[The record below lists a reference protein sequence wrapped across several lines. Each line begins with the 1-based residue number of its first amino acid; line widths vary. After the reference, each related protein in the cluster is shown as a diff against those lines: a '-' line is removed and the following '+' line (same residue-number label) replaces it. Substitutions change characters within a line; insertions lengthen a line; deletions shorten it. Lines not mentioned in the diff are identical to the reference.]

1 MSESRMLLRLQ
12 SLSDWRYLF
21 LSLDGRI
28 SRKPFWIGTGVML
41 LVTAILVAFVEF
53 ELIDPRPVIVL
64 HFALLYPGFA
74 VDVKRAR
81 DRDMSLMLPVVSL
94 VLGALSYAV
103 EFFGFTSANE
113 PISLYD
119 SFTIVNLVFGTYLLI
134 VLGFFKGTPGP
145 NRYGPDP
152 LANRAA

>member
-1 MSESRMLLRLQ
+1 MSVPQTSMRVQ

-41 LVTAILVAFVEF
+41 LVTAILVAVVEF
-53 ELIDPRPVIVL
+53 ELIEPRPVIVVNL
-64 HFALLYPGFA
+64 ALLYPGFA
-74 VDVKRAR
+74 VIVKRAR

-94 VLGALSYAV
+94 VLDALSYAL
-103 EFFGFTSANE
+103 EFFGLTSINE
-113 PISLYD
+113 PTDLYYLFNIPLWVV
-119 SFTIVNLVFGTYLLI
+119 SFYLLV

-152 LANRAA
+152 LANRTA